1 MRGEVLTFDEATGMG
16 AIAGDDGARYLFAA
30 PEVRS
35 TWPLERGQRVD
46 FVGTDDR
53 QAKEIFA
60 LRPAIG
66 ASATRRVGAFDL
78 GRVIQRT
85 FTSISRNAAVFFGA
99 ALILAGGP
107 SAIMSLG
114 QGMAMTTGETV
125 TASGTSLLL
134 MVLGWMLNLVGM
146 FTLQGMVVKAAVND
160 FNGKLTAVRDAFDVG
175 VQMFLPLLGLAIVA
189 GVATGLAYILLFV
202 PGLILTVLWS
212 VAAPA
217 VVVEK
222 RGIFES
228 LQRSRD
234 LTRGYRWPVLGLIVI
249 YVILSWII
257 AGAVGGVS
265 MALGGGF
272 WDGSPNLWWFNLISG
287 VVISVLSGVVA
298 SAGVAALYYELRT
311 AKEGAAPD
319 ELAAVFD

>member
-16 AIAGDDGARYLFAA
+16 AIVGDDGARYLFTA

-35 TWPLERGQRVD
+35 VWPLERGQRVD

-60 LRPAIG
+60 LRPAIA
-66 ASATRRVGAFDL
+66 ASTSSRGGAFDL

-85 FTSISRNAAVFFGA
+85 FTSISRNAAIFFGA
-99 ALILAGGP
+99 AAVLVGAP
-107 SAIMSLG
+107 SVLSALG
-114 QGMAMTTGETV
+114 QGTMMSTGSV
-125 TASGTSLLL
+125 TWL
-134 MVLGWMLNLVGM
+134 LVGGSGG
-146 FTLQGMVVKAAVND
+146 FLYFIGLFVLQGMVVKAAVNG
-160 FNGKLTAVRDAFDVG
+160 FNGKQTAFQDVFDVG
-175 VQMFLPLLGLAIVA
+175 VRNLLPLLGLAIIA
-189 GVATGLAYILLFV
+189 GLATILGYILLLI
-202 PGLILTVLWS
+202 PGLILSVLWS

-222 RGIFES
+222 RGVFES

-234 LTRGYRWPVLGLIVI
+234 LTRGFRWQVFGLIVI
-249 YVILSWII
+249 YAVLSWII
-257 AGAVGGVS
+257 GAAIGGVGL
-265 MALGGGF
+265 ALGGLSG
-272 WDGSPNLWWFNLISG
+272 DTPNLWFNLATG
-287 VVISVLSGVVA
+287 PVVNVLSGVVA

>member
-35 TWPLERGQRVD
+35 DSPLERGQRVD
-46 FVGTDDR
+46 FVATEDR
-53 QAKEIFA
+53 QAREVFA
-60 LRPAIG
+60 LRPAIA
-66 ASATRRVGAFDL
+66 ASTTSRVGAFDL

-85 FTSISRNAAVFFGA
+85 FTSISRNAAIFFGA
-99 ALILAGGP
+99 AVVLVGAPSVI
-107 SAIMSLG
+107 SAIG
-114 QGMAMTTGETV
+114 QGTIMSTGSA
-125 TASGTSLLL
+125 TALLFIVIGTILYLIGL
-134 MVLGWMLNLVGM
+134 FV
-146 FTLQGMVVKAAVND
+146 LQGMVVKAAVNG
-160 FNGKLTAVRDAFDVG
+160 FNGKITAFRDAFDVG
-175 VQMFLPLLGLAIVA
+175 VQTFLPLLGLAIIACV
-189 GVATGLAYILLFV
+189 GMMLGYMFLLI
-202 PGLILTVLWS
+202 PGLILSVLWS

-222 RGIFES
+222 RGVFAS

-234 LTRGYRWPVLGLIVI
+234 LTRGFRWQVFGLIVI
-249 YVILSWII
+249 YAVLSWII
-257 AGAVGGVS
+257 SMAIGGLGL
-265 MALGGGF
+265 ALGGGF
-272 WDGSPNLWWFNLISG
+272 SEVGPNLWFNLATG
-287 VVISVLSGVVA
+287 PVVNVLSGVVA